1 MKLSILISS
10 THTRYDNFLPKILN
24 SLYSQLTESNRGLVE
39 VLTFIDN
46 KERSVG
52 AKRNNLVEM
61 AKGEYITFIDD
72 DDRVSADYVQTL
84 LDAIIDQDVIC
95 FNVEVSLNGSV
106 PKICYYSKNFRM
118 DYNTPD
124 AYYRLPN
131 HLMCYRRELA
141 SSIKY
146 LDIRCGEDSDFAK
159 RMLPLINTELI
170 IDKVLYYYDF
180 NSSTTETQN

>member
-10 THTRYDNFLPKILN
+10 THTRYDNFLLKILD
-24 SLYSQLTESNRGLVE
+24 SLYSQLNDSNRGLVE
-39 VLTFIDN
+39 ILTFIDN

-52 AKRNNLVEM
+52 AKRNNLVDM
-61 AKGEYITFIDD
+61 ANGEYITFIDD
-72 DDRVSADYVQTL
+72 DDRVTDDYIQTL
-84 LDAIIDQDVIC
+84 LDTINDQDVIC
-95 FNVEVSLNGSV
+95 FNVEVSLNGGV

-131 HLMCYRRELA
+131 HIMCYRKELA
-141 SSIKY
+141 RSVRY

-159 RMLPLINTELI
+159 RILPLIATETNL
-170 IDKVLYYYDF
+170 DKILYYYDF
-180 NSSTTETQN
+180 NSVTTETQN